1 VIDGSASEQKIRL
14 NLERTRIV
22 SKQYSQQ
29 EATMTGMLYIYD
41 KSSEIDREQ
50 AAGRF
55 DDDDDVMTTVYQT
68 ASAMTHGQK
77 ITQARD
83 R

>member
-1 VIDGSASEQKIRL
+1 
-14 NLERTRIV
+14 
-22 SKQYSQQ
+22 
-29 EATMTGMLYIYD
+29 MTGMLYIYD